1 MHHGSRSSPQAHG
14 APAASDLDT
23 LVVFAIVARER
34 SLTRAA
40 DVLGISQPSVSGR
53 IRRLERRLGE
63 PLFERLGR
71 GVRLTPAGELLRTVA
86 DRALEVAHATDE
98 LVDGLAGHSRG
109 LVRGA
114 ASTTIAGYVLPIAIA
129 RLRSRH
135 PGIEVDVLVGNTAE
149 VAELVEQGEVPWG
162 LVEGPVDA
170 GRFTV
175 RPFATDELLVVV
187 PASHPWAR
195 IDRLP
200 PTALADQPFVGREP
214 GSGTGAIYDAA
225 LAAVGV
231 RLRPHVRLAHSRG
244 IAAAI
249 AAGGGIG
256 IVSAIVAAPFLA
268 SGQLARV
275 TLDGLDLSRPLSTI
289 QLPGRTPGRLDVLLI
304 GLMGA
309 VTSAAS
315 APPDAP
321 SSSAESSGESAG
333 ESTAAAGRGLA
344 G

>member
-1 MHHGSRSSPQAHG
+1 MHASRRSAQAHG
-14 APAASDLDT
+14 APAGSDLDT

-40 DVLGISQPSVSGR
+40 DMLGVSQPSVSGR

-86 DRALEVAHATDE
+86 DRALAVAHDTDE
-98 LVDGLAGHSRG
+98 LVDGLAGHARG

-114 ASTTIAGYVLPIAIA
+114 ASTTIAGYVLPVAIA
-129 RLRSRH
+129 RLHSQR
-135 PGIEVDVLVGNTAE
+135 PGVEVDVRVGNTAD

-187 PASHPWAR
+187 PAAHPWAR
-195 IDRLP
+195 LERLP
-200 PTALADQPFVGREP
+200 PAALAGQPFVGREP

-249 AAGGGIG
+249 AAGAGVG

-275 TLDGLDLSRPLSTI
+275 TLDGLDLSRPLSAI
-289 QLPGRTPGRLDVLLI
+289 QLPGRTPGRLDVLLLEFMHDVT
-304 GLMGA
+304 GD

-315 APPDAP
+315 APPGARP
-321 SSSAESSGESAG
+321 STIVPGRWPAG
-333 ESTAAAGRGLA
+333 
-344 G
+344 

>member
-1 MHHGSRSSPQAHG
+1 MPPSRSQTRAPG
-14 APAASDLDT
+14 APAGPDLDS

-40 DVLGISQPSVSGR
+40 DILGVTQPSVSGR

-71 GVRLTPAGELLRTVA
+71 GVRLTAAGELLRPVA
-86 DRALEVAHATDE
+86 DRALAVAHDTDE
-98 LVDGLAGHSRG
+98 LVDGLAGHTSG

-114 ASTTIAGYVLPIAIA
+114 ASTTIAGYLLPVAIA
-129 RLRSRH
+129 RLHAQR
-135 PGIEVDVLVGNTAE
+135 PGVDVDVQVGNTAD

-187 PASHPWAR
+187 PAAHPWAR
-195 IDRLP
+195 LDRLP
-200 PTALADQPFVGREP
+200 PAALAAQPFVGREP

-249 AAGGGIG
+249 AAGAGVG

-275 TLDGLDLSRPLSTI
+275 TLDGLDLSRPLSAI
-289 QLPGRTPGRLDVLLI
+289 QLPGRTPGRLDALL
-304 GLMGA
+304 LQFMGA
-309 VTSAAS
+309 GSGDAAAT
-315 APPDAP
+315 APA
-321 SSSAESSGESAG
+321 AG
-333 ESTAAAGRGLA
+333 RPRPAAAG
-344 G
+344 